1 MLYIFEM
8 ANNHQGSV
16 AHAKR
21 IIDEF
26 GALAKEK
33 NIKAAIK
40 LQFRQLDTFIH
51 DDFKD
56 SDLKFVKR
64 FRSTRLS
71 KEQFREIVE
80 HTRQSGLIPM
90 ATPFDNESLHWF
102 EDLKVPVVKVA
113 SCSIDDWVLFEE
125 LSNINKRIII
135 STAGASEK
143 TLKKVYNLFKSKGR
157 DFSFMH
163 CIGEYPTPIEN
174 SNLSRIKKL
183 QDMFPDIEIGISTHE
198 SPEQK
203 SMCSHAVAMGCTIVE
218 KHVGVRTEK
227 IELNLYSNT
236 PSQMRDVIEE
246 IQLVQSAILG
256 DSKVQKES
264 LSKLKRGVYLN
275 KDLRSGMVISKE
287 DLYYCMPKQDNQFD
301 ASHYNFL
308 LGKKMNTD
316 IKRDS
321 PLLKSQIQ
329 TKNDKTIGLI
339 KAKTKLF
346 LENSKIALFG
356 DEKVEISCHYGID
369 KFFETGALIIDKIN
383 REYCKKLI
391 VMFPKQEHPTHRHI
405 KKEESFELLHGECV
419 LILNGKKIQL
429 KKGKPVLI
437 PRGVEHSFATSEG
450 CVIEEISTTHYV
462 GDSVYEDPA
471 INTLKTSDRKIKIN
485 LRD

>member
-51 DDFKD
+51 DDFKG

-80 HTRQSGLIPM
+80 HIRQSGLIPM

-102 EDLKVPVVKVA
+102 EDLKIPV
-113 SCSIDDWVLFEE
+113 
-125 LSNINKRIII
+125 
-135 STAGASEK
+135 
-143 TLKKVYNLFKSKGR
+143 KKVYNLFKSKGR

-183 QDMFPDIEIGISTHE
+183 QDMFPDIEVGISTHE

-218 KHVGVRTEK
+218 KHVGVRTEE

-236 PSQMRDVIEE
+236 PNQMRDVIEE
-246 IQLVQSAILG
+246 IQSVQSAILG

-275 KDLRSGMVISKE
+275 KDLKNGMVISKE

-316 IKRDS
+316 IKKDS
-321 PLLKSQIQ
+321 PLLRSQIL

>member
-1 MLYIFEM
+1 
-8 ANNHQGSV
+8 
-16 AHAKR
+16 
-21 IIDEF
+21 
-26 GALAKEK
+26 
-33 NIKAAIK
+33 
-40 LQFRQLDTFIH
+40 
-51 DDFKD
+51 
-56 SDLKFVKR
+56 
-64 FRSTRLS
+64 
-71 KEQFREIVE
+71 
-80 HTRQSGLIPM
+80 
-90 ATPFDNESLHWF
+90 
-102 EDLKVPVVKVA
+102 
-113 SCSIDDWVLFEE
+113 
-125 LSNINKRIII
+125 
-135 STAGASEK
+135 
-143 TLKKVYNLFKSKGR
+143 
-157 DFSFMH
+157 
-163 CIGEYPTPIEN
+163 
-174 SNLSRIKKL
+174 
-183 QDMFPDIEIGISTHE
+183 
-198 SPEQK
+198 
-203 SMCSHAVAMGCTIVE
+203 MGCTIVE
-218 KHVGVRTEK
+218 KHVGVRTEE

-236 PSQMRDVIEE
+236 PNQMRDVIEE
-246 IQLVQSAILG
+246 IQSVQSAILG

-275 KDLRSGMVISKE
+275 KDLKNGMVISKE

-316 IKRDS
+316 IKKDS
-321 PLLKSQIQ
+321 PLLRSQIQ